1 MPGYFL
7 DVNTCQY
14 TSFGGLGYVQMQ
26 NCIKYNVYGCMI
38 MQCLLL
44 FSARSTSDEAL
55 AHAVDGIEA
64 EKTFGK
70 DIMDECPLSEPKQ
83 HFVYPLLLA
92 KSVLFL
98 IACIV
103 FELCRIFFFFFF
115 YIYLCAK
122 GMWSIQNLRL
132 TVTQKSDLVLPIQ
145 WHILAGE
152 LMQTAFQCRFGK
164 IPCLFVFFQ
173 MGWWRRLFL

>member
-103 FELCRIFFFFFF
+103 FELCRIFFFFFL

-122 GMWSIQNLRL
+122 GM
-132 TVTQKSDLVLPIQ
+132 
-145 WHILAGE
+145 
-152 LMQTAFQCRFGK
+152 
-164 IPCLFVFFQ
+164 
-173 MGWWRRLFL
+173 